1 MVLSKTYALLMA
13 GGKGTR
19 FWPLSR
25 EEHPKQLLKLFSGK
39 TLVEE
44 TYERV
49 HSIIPNERVIIATS
63 RILGP
68 KIMQIF
74 PFIPRDNI
82 IVEPVARNT
91 AAAIGYASMLVAQR
105 NPEAIMVVLPSDH
118 YVADRQAFMD
128 TLESATVYADT
139 GVIVTLGITPTHPE
153 TGYGYIRFSDF
164 VPLETGDDQPS
175 VKHRAR
181 KIDEF
186 VEKPDRTTAMSY
198 LSAGRYLWNS
208 GIFVFRADL
217 MIAEIERHLPGL
229 YEGLQQLVSM
239 RDNPEDRRTVER
251 IWEQLPD
258 ISIDYGVMEK
268 AKNELVIPSSFG
280 WSDVGSWRALTNFP
294 TDERGNFE
302 SGKVVA
308 LNSRR
313 NVLYSSQGLL
323 TVLGLEEMV
332 VVSTKEAV
340 LVCPMD
346 RTEDV
351 KELVNELKEKGLDY
365 YL

>member
-25 EEHPKQLLKLFSGK
+25 EEHPKQFLKLFSGK

-44 TYERV
+44 THERV

-68 KIMQIF
+68 KIMQTF
-74 PFIPRDNI
+74 SFIPRDNI
-82 IVEPVARNT
+82 IMEPVARNT

-105 NPEAIMVVLPSDH
+105 NPEAIMIVLPSDH

-153 TGYGYIRFSDF
+153 TGYGYIKFSDF
-164 VPLETGDDQPS
+164 VPLQTGDDQPP
-175 VKHRAR
+175 VKYRAR

-186 VEKPDRTTAMSY
+186 VEKPDRTTAISY

-208 GIFVFRADL
+208 GIFIFRADL

-229 YEGLQQLVSM
+229 YEGLQQLISLH
-239 RDNPEDRRTVER
+239 DKPEKRRLSER

-268 AKNELVIPSSFG
+268 SRHTLVIPSSFG

-308 LNSRR
+308 MDSKR
-313 NVLYSSQGLL
+313 NVLYSNQGLL

-332 VVSTKEAV
+332 VVVTKEAV

-351 KELVNELKEKGLDY
+351 KELVNELKEKGLDH

>member
-19 FWPLSR
+19 FWPLSK
-25 EEHPKQLLKLFSGK
+25 EEHPKQLMQLFSQK

-68 KIMQIF
+68 KIMQMF
-74 PFIPRDNI
+74 DFIPRENVI
-82 IVEPVARNT
+82 IEPVARNT
-91 AAAIGYASMLVAQR
+91 APAIGYASMLVARRQ
-105 NPEAIMVVLPSDH
+105 PDAIMVVLPSDH

-139 GVIVTLGITPTHPE
+139 GLIVTLGITPTHPE
-153 TGYGYIRFSDF
+153 TGYGYIKFSDF
-164 VPLETGDDQPS
+164 VTVEGQDDDPP

-181 KIDEF
+181 RIEEF
-186 VEKPDRTTAMSY
+186 VEKPDRETAMSY
-198 LSAGRYLWNS
+198 LTAGRYLWNS
-208 GIFVFRADL
+208 GIFIFRADV
-217 MIAEIERHLPGL
+217 MVAEIERHLPGL
-229 YEGLQQLVSM
+229 YEGLQQLITM
-239 RDNPEDRRTVER
+239 RDKPEDRRLRER

-268 AKNELVIPSSFG
+268 TNRELVIPSSFG

-294 TDERGNFE
+294 TDERGNFM
-302 SGKVVA
+302 SGQVVA

-313 NVLYSSQGLL
+313 NVLYSNHGLL

-332 VVSTKEAV
+332 VVVTKEAV

-346 RTEDV
+346 RTEEV
-351 KELVNELKEKGLDY
+351 KDLVNELREKGLNH

>member
-1 MVLSKTYALLMA
+1 MELSKTYALLMA

-25 EEHPKQLLKLFSGK
+25 EEHPKQLLKLFSNK

-44 TYERV
+44 TYDRI
-49 HSIIPNERVIIATS
+49 HSIIPNERVILATS
-63 RILGP
+63 RVLGP
-68 KIMQIF
+68 KIIQMF
-74 PFIPRDNI
+74 SFIPHENI

-91 AAAIGYASMLVAQR
+91 AAAIGYASMLIAQR
-105 NPEAIMVVLPSDH
+105 QPDATLVVLPSDH
-118 YVADRQAFMD
+118 YVANHQAFID
-128 TLESATVYADT
+128 TLESAMDYAET
-139 GVIVTLGITPTHPE
+139 GAIVTLGITPTHPE
-153 TGYGYIRFSDF
+153 TGYGYIKFSDF
-164 VPLETGDDQPS
+164 VTMELTEGQET
-175 VKHRAR
+175 KHRAR

-186 VEKPDRTTAMSY
+186 VEKPDRNTAMSY

-208 GIFVFRADL
+208 GIFIFRVDV

-229 YEGLQQLVSM
+229 YEGLQQLM
-239 RDNPEDRRTVER
+239 ELQDKPEDRRLRER

-258 ISIDYGVMEK
+258 ISIDYGIMEK
-268 AKNELVIPSSFG
+268 ADRELVIPSSFG
-280 WSDVGSWRALTNFP
+280 WSDVGSWKALTNFP

-308 LNSRR
+308 VNSRR

-323 TVLGLEEMV
+323 AVLGLEEMV
-332 VVSTKEAV
+332 VVVTKEAV

-346 RTEDV
+346 RTEEV
-351 KELVNELKEKGLDY
+351 KDLVQELRDKGMDH